1 MFLAQDRKWFVDQ
14 FPAVHTAIELK
25 FGPSPIKIS
34 HVTDG
39 TDQVGRGVFR
49 SFALSDLVPFGGGI
63 VRIQSALLS
72 LEGTNYIKQGI
83 GILKDFSSLVA
94 APLGQ
99 TLTIAEKVGTGMQ
112 NLLRG
117 ASGAMVLGFHR
128 EYAADGGGGS
138 VLKPGYTALILATQA
153 QVDQNRLSVKN
164 SQLLYAGQDG
174 TAKPLDGYNYM
185 LLRVEGRRERDN
197 WRLPNIEEPLNQAIQ
212 ATIQGDTEKADG
224 FLKAALLVVWQSPDL
239 AVQDRRRVADAIR
252 KELEEI
258 GGGGLGAAAGE
269 VRSLSEIM
277 MARAQPV
284 ARALQE
290 PPLSVEEII
299 SG

>member
-1 MFLAQDRKWFVDQ
+1 MFEDIWETVKAWANHNAQQYILAQIPRERTDLTGDDAPLVPLRDYLRLWLDDMFLAQDRKWFVDQ
-14 FPAVHTAIELK
+14 FPAVHTTIELK

-49 SFALSDLVPFGGGI
+49 SFALTDLVPFGGGI

-83 GILKDFSSLVA
+83 GILRDFSSLVV

-128 EYAADGGGGS
+128 EYAADGGGGGS
-138 VLKPGYTALILATQA
+138 VLNPGYTALILGTQA
-153 QVDQNRLSVKN
+153 QIDQNRLSVKN

-185 LLRVEGRRERDN
+185 LLRVERAR
-197 WRLPNIEEPLNQAIQ
+197 Q
-212 ATIQGDTEKADG
+212 
-224 FLKAALLVVWQSPDL
+224 L
-239 AVQDRRRVADAIR
+239 APA
-252 KELEEI
+252 
-258 GGGGLGAAAGE
+258 
-269 VRSLSEIM
+269 
-277 MARAQPV
+277 
-284 ARALQE
+284 
-290 PPLSVEEII
+290 
-299 SG
+299 